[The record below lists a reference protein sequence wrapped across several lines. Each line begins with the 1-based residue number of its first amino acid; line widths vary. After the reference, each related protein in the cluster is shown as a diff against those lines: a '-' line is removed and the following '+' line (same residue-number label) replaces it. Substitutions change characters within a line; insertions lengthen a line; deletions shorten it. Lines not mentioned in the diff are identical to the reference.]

1 MKKLLIVSLSLISI
15 GAIANEIKGT
25 LMLKGSLKT
34 KIVVNGVKTVCKIK
48 VEKVKNLLEEDSFGN
63 PGYQAKVQ
71 ISLDGN
77 DMERSIKVKYD
88 KDLTVTNMH
97 TEGDVRTV
105 KDLDYFSPTDKI
117 KVTIDS
123 EGRLVGTSFLY
134 QQKTIL
140 CNF

>member
-1 MKKLLIVSLSLISI
+1 MKKLLIVSLSLISF
-15 GAIANEIKGT
+15 GAMANEIKGT

-48 VEKVKNLLEEDSFGN
+48 VEKIKNLLEEDSSGN

-117 KVTIDS
+117 KVTIDA
-123 EGRLVGTSFLY
+123 EGRLVSTSFLY

>member
-15 GAIANEIKGT
+15 GAMANEIKGT

-48 VEKVKNLLEEDSFGN
+48 VEKIKNLLEEDSSGN

-88 KDLTVTNMH
+88 KDVTVTNMH
-97 TEGDVRTV
+97 TEGDIRTV
-105 KDLDYFSPTDKI
+105 KDFDYFSPTDKI

-123 EGRLVGTSFLY
+123 EGRLVSTSFLY

>member
-1 MKKLLIVSLSLISI
+1 MKKQLIVILSLISI
-15 GAIANEIKGT
+15 GAMAQEIKGT

-34 KIVVNGVKTVCKIK
+34 KIVVNGIKTVCKIK
-48 VEKVKNLLEEDSFGN
+48 VDKVKNLLEEDSFGN

-71 ISLDGN
+71 ISLDGS
-77 DMERSIKVKYD
+77 DLERNIKVKFD

-97 TEGDVRTV
+97 TENNVRMV
-105 KDLDYFSPTDKI
+105 KDLHYFSAAEEV

-123 EGRLVGTSFLY
+123 EGRLVSTSFLY
-134 QQKTIL
+134 QQQSIL